1 MKKRDPQARIS
12 STLLIIS
19 CLILSACSSTQLPA
33 PDTAEIEQEP
43 TPVEA
48 SSFEAE
54 TLYALLVAELAGSRG
69 RYDIALGNYLEQAH
83 KTRDKGLAKRSTLIA
98 RQLNAKNTALSSAL
112 LWTELEP
119 KSNEAQLIAVTELLN
134 AGRYLEALEKSI
146 ALEALGTPPLYISIA
161 TRAANQPEQNIRLID
176 RLEQQL
182 KQSPDNLQL
191 LAAKG
196 ILQLAHRPESALT
209 IARQLQEIDDEF
221 QAGLMLEAKALI
233 KLKRNDEAKDRL
245 ETLLKRQ
252 PDNKRLRLQYARLL
266 ANVDLDASLQQF
278 ELLQQQSPED
288 AELTL
293 ALALVLYELKDFGTA
308 ELHFKTLTGNKKT
321 SSISHYYLGRIGLS
335 KNDINLAY
343 EHFSQVGPGQDFL
356 TAQVH
361 RLDILMAQD
370 KVAEAKVVL
379 TELFKQYPEL
389 QNKLKLLEID
399 AYNKYGH
406 HQKAVALLSQIIS
419 QQPQNTRLLYQRAM
433 TYNQLD
439 NLEAMERDLR
449 TVIAREPQN
458 ATVLNDLGYTL
469 MSRTKRLSE
478 ASELIEK
485 AYQLKPEDAGIID
498 SMGWVEYR
506 RGNYQQAL
514 KHLRK
519 AMKQLPDPEIA
530 AHLGE
535 VLWTLKRP
543 QEALK
548 VWQQGLEISR
558 DNPALNNTMERLQSS
573 NPS

>member
-1 MKKRDPQARIS
+1 M
-12 STLLIIS
+12 
-19 CLILSACSSTQLPA
+19 SACSSTQLPA
-33 PDTAEIEQEP
+33 PATAKLDQEP
-43 TPVEA
+43 TPLEA
-48 SSFEAE
+48 SKFEAE

-98 RQLNAKNTALSSAL
+98 RQLNAKKTALSSAL

-161 TRAANQPEQNIRLID
+161 TRAANKPEQNIRLID

-182 KQSPDNLQL
+182 KQTPNNLQL

-221 QAGLMLEAKALI
+221 QAGLMLEAKSLI
-233 KLKRNDEAKDRL
+233 KLERNDEARNRL
-245 ETLLKRQ
+245 EALLKRQ

-266 ANVDLDASLQQF
+266 ANVDLDASRQEF
-278 ELLQQQSPED
+278 ELLQQKSPED

-293 ALALVLYELKDFGTA
+293 ALALVLFELKDFDSA
-308 ELHFKTLTGNKKT
+308 ELHFKTLTDNNKT

-335 KNDINLAY
+335 NKDTDLAY
-343 EHFSQVGPGQDFL
+343 KHFSQVGPGPDFL

-361 RLDILMAQD
+361 RLDILMARD
-370 KVAEAKVVL
+370 KVTEAKTIL

-406 HQKAVALLSQIIS
+406 YKEAIALLNQVIN

-433 TYNQLD
+433 TYNQLN
-439 NLEAMERDLR
+439 NLQAMEQDLR
-449 TVIAREPQN
+449 AVIAREPQN

-469 MSRTKRLSE
+469 MSRTKRLDE
-478 ASELIEK
+478 ASKLIEK
-485 AYQLKPEDAGIID
+485 AYQLKPEDPGIID

-535 VLWTLKRP
+535 VLWTLDRP
-543 QEALK
+543 QEALEI
-548 VWQQGLEISR
+548 WQRGLEISR
-558 DNPALNNTMERLQSS
+558 DNPALNDTMKRLQSS